1 MPGFDV
7 WHRPLDNDADGFA
20 EAWGD
25 DVFPDW
31 LPEDLRGFSVVRL
44 SQSFV
49 NGWRKCPSSAVAD
62 KERPTYGVAAAKGIV
77 AHAIVDARIAAQNKN
92 DAIDNQA
99 ARAKLK
105 ELAEGGWEPPADP
118 SFERDYRD
126 FAEEFTK
133 IYLAE
138 YHRYAP
144 FVRTEVHD
152 QVIWDVRDEPGDV
165 DFIIFTGSAD
175 LLLDE
180 VSEEGELTRRI
191 CVDWKGLDV
200 TTPIPTTNGW
210 KRMGEL
216 QVGDRVFD
224 QDGRP
229 TEIAGK
235 SEEKFLP
242 CYAVRFRNGETI
254 VCDEE
259 HLWTLRDGTVVNV
272 RDLEPGDAIGVSG
285 PVSQGTVT
293 IESSI
298 HPWVLGFWLG
308 DGNRGRGVISKS
320 PHSRCWKMIADLGY
334 ELGAPDYGKVGA
346 DCVARTIL
354 GLMPQLRS
362 VDQINNKHIPSDVL
376 TWDLGDRL
384 CLVQGLCDSDG
395 TWNSTRGQAVWSS
408 VDEEMA
414 DAMFSLVASLGEKPY
429 RASVPRKGFGLEVT
443 EHRVC
448 WTPMRFNPF
457 ACEKGDKVVVR
468 TTNKNSAHWVE
479 SVTEV
484 DPRPTV
490 CIRVDS
496 PTSTFLCGEA
506 MIPTH
511 NSGQQME
518 EPWMIQRYGVQWRA
532 YAVIFQL
539 DEMHVRY
546 PIALQKGNWIAERYK
561 GIARVYASPEERA
574 AYERQLIHEC
584 IPVAEAVLRTTDYSR
599 HEIRPT
605 NWHCSAKWCQVFA
618 RDECMG
624 QDHPVAWI
632 SKSHQEAAKDA
643 ASINT
648 KRREQ

>member
-1 MPGFDV
+1 MPGFDT
-7 WHRPLDNDADGFA
+7 WQK
-20 EAWGD
+20 EQSD
-25 DVFPDW
+25 DVPDW
-31 LPEDLRGFSVVRL
+31 LPVDLLNFNVVRL

-180 VSEEGELTRRI
+180 VSEEGELIRRI
-191 CVDWKGLDV
+191 CVDWK
-200 TTPIPTTNGW
+200 
-210 KRMGEL
+210 
-216 QVGDRVFD
+216 
-224 QDGRP
+224 
-229 TEIAGK
+229 
-235 SEEKFLP
+235 
-242 CYAVRFRNGETI
+242 
-254 VCDEE
+254 
-259 HLWTLRDGTVVNV
+259 
-272 RDLEPGDAIGVSG
+272 
-285 PVSQGTVT
+285 
-293 IESSI
+293 
-298 HPWVLGFWLG
+298 
-308 DGNRGRGVISKS
+308 
-320 PHSRCWKMIADLGY
+320 
-334 ELGAPDYGKVGA
+334 
-346 DCVARTIL
+346 
-354 GLMPQLRS
+354 
-362 VDQINNKHIPSDVL
+362 
-376 TWDLGDRL
+376 
-384 CLVQGLCDSDG
+384 
-395 TWNSTRGQAVWSS
+395 
-408 VDEEMA
+408 
-414 DAMFSLVASLGEKPY
+414 
-429 RASVPRKGFGLEVT
+429 
-443 EHRVC
+443 
-448 WTPMRFNPF
+448 
-457 ACEKGDKVVVR
+457 
-468 TTNKNSAHWVE
+468 
-479 SVTEV
+479 
-484 DPRPTV
+484 
-490 CIRVDS
+490 
-496 PTSTFLCGEA
+496 
-506 MIPTH
+506 
-511 NSGQQME
+511 SGQQME

-605 NWHCSAKWCQVFA
+605 NWHCGAAWCQVFA

-624 QDHPVAWI
+624 QDHSVAWI
-632 SKSHQEAAKDA
+632 SKSHEKAAKDA
-643 ASINT
+643 AAISTNR
-648 KRREQ
+648 KKQQ